1 MSRLLFFLLFFIYG
15 CSSIN
20 TEPKYTINVF
30 EEDNPKILLMPID
43 IEICELTLAGMC
55 EPKASWTTTSK
66 ENIIL
71 SFKEFLSKRNA
82 SLNDY
87 NKQNESEDLIQ
98 IIKLHTQ
105 MGQEIINNEYGALKL
120 PTKEEFNWSLGKK
133 IKLLKNKYKSDYA
146 IFIFFRDQY
155 SSTERVIYN
164 IVTAVL
170 FPGIIPV
177 GGSQLAFAS
186 LVDLRDGKI
195 TWFNGYYRSF
205 GDVRNLEDAKNTI
218 DKLFEKFPG

>member
-1 MSRLLFFLLFFIYG
+1 MINFVINFFFYIF
-15 CSSIN
+15 SSIN

-133 IKLLKNKYKSDYA
+133 IKLLKNEYETDYA

>member
-1 MSRLLFFLLFFIYG
+1 
-15 CSSIN
+15 
-20 TEPKYTINVF
+20 
-30 EEDNPKILLMPID
+30 
-43 IEICELTLAGMC
+43 
-55 EPKASWTTTSK
+55 
-66 ENIIL
+66 
-71 SFKEFLSKRNA
+71 
-82 SLNDY
+82 
-87 NKQNESEDLIQ
+87 
-98 IIKLHTQ
+98 

-133 IKLLKNKYKSDYA
+133 IKLLKNEYKTDYA

-195 TWFNGYYRSF
+195 IWFNGYYRSF